1 MDWKT
6 SSSSAFY
13 LSAEKSLVKT
23 EEELLAFDFEDLVN
37 GLGGALGLFLGWSLL
52 HIFGEIFKLLQQ
64 IRGWVLGGWVF
75 FVSNIWK
82 IFLKEII
89 LREEPKVLISSKSCI
104 LCMHLM

>member
-1 MDWKT
+1 MLDSQMFYLSFQISHETVDWKT

-75 FVSNIWK
+75 LFQT
-82 IFLKEII
+82 FG
-89 LREEPKVLISSKSCI
+89 RYF
-104 LCMHLM
+104 